1 MWTLFWVQLAG
12 EPLAPAP
19 PARHPTPTLGRPP
32 HGVAAAVSAAAP
44 APGAAAAAAAQ
55 CVLVPRTDLMG
66 NDLLASNTSSPLP
79 QPCPSPEAC
88 CAMCAA
94 HDPAS
99 EPKGRCGAWSWN
111 LQSKTCWMKTKMS
124 DNPRTCTDTSGVLSN
139 PSRPLGRTLL
149 IANGSATGAV
159 TTFGT
164 VTKDARNPLLKI
176 GAQREV
182 DQDPKRPWST
192 GGIYS
197 AIVADQTGKRA
208 GKPWRAY
215 FTAGLNW
222 TMDPQCP
229 PGDTCET
236 GAAGL
241 LYAESEDGIAW
252 EQPNVGIMVS
262 AATQHTMDRPTIYLP
277 W

>member
-1 MWTLFWVQLAG
+1 M
-12 EPLAPAP
+12 
-19 PARHPTPTLGRPP
+19 
-32 HGVAAAVSAAAP
+32 
-44 APGAAAAAAAQ
+44 
-55 CVLVPRTDLMG
+55 VPRTDLMG
-66 NDLLASNTSSPLP
+66 NDLLASNTSKPLP

-88 CAMCAA
+88 CAMCSA

-149 IANGSATGAV
+149 IANGSGTDAV

-164 VTKDARNPLLKI
+164 VTKDARNPLLKV

-197 AIVADQTGKRA
+197 AIVADQTGKRM

-252 EQPNVGIMVS
+252 EQPNVGIMVRLNP
-262 AATQHTMDRPTIYLP
+262 ACLP
-277 W
+277 